1 MIIQGQNTPI
11 VLELEEHY
19 IDISDLSISLIS
31 KATGALLKHWGL
43 SDVTISDGLIELP
56 LTQKDTLAW
65 PSGTVIIE
73 VKYAQMGYVQ
83 LCQPILDNITGRHD
97 MTILGG
103 TYED

>member
-19 IDISDLSISLIS
+19 GDMSDLSVSLIS
-31 KATGALLKHWGL
+31 KATGGLLKHWGL
-43 SDVTISDGLIELP
+43 SDVTIVDGLIELP
-56 LTQKDTLAW
+56 VTQKDTLAW
-65 PSGTVIIE
+65 PSGAVIIE
-73 VKYAQMGYVQ
+73 VKYTAQGYVQ
-83 LCQPILDNITGRHD
+83 LCQPLLDNITGRHD